1 LEFSHHFLFPNKDYK
16 ELLSANITIL
26 PIVNQMQISPVM
38 YRPQIIDYFTK
49 SGILIASHK
58 SLHRGD
64 CLDNEVIQTLS
75 TIYSK
80 SPAQIMIK
88 WGLQKQF
95 IVVTKTSS
103 MKRMKE
109 NRNVFDFSLSTE
121 DMEKI
126 DAVTKEED
134 VLVRFEHEMKSR
146 TS

>member
-1 LEFSHHFLFPNKDYK
+1 
-16 ELLSANITIL
+16 
-26 PIVNQMQISPVM
+26 
-38 YRPQIIDYFTK
+38 
-49 SGILIASHK
+49 
-58 SLHRGD
+58 
-64 CLDNEVIQTLS
+64 
-75 TIYSK
+75 
-80 SPAQIMIK
+80 MIK

>member
-1 LEFSHHFLFPNKDYK
+1 
-16 ELLSANITIL
+16 
-26 PIVNQMQISPVM
+26 
-38 YRPQIIDYFTK
+38 
-49 SGILIASHK
+49 
-58 SLHRGD
+58 
-64 CLDNEVIQTLS
+64 
-75 TIYSK
+75 
-80 SPAQIMIK
+80 
-88 WGLQKQF
+88 
-95 IVVTKTSS
+95 VVTKTSS